1 MTDDETGT
9 LLTGGTGF
17 LGGEVLVR
25 LLERDD
31 RPVYVLVRAES
42 DERASARLD
51 ALLASLLGSAGPCS
65 QRVIPIRGDVTQA
78 WLGMGARSRDQL
90 AERVGQIVHCAASVS
105 FTMGLAESREINVE
119 GTRRMIQL
127 GELCDRRGALD
138 SFVHVSTA
146 YVAGTHTGSF
156 TECDLDVGQD
166 FRNPYERSKFEAER
180 VIRER
185 GWGLP
190 VQVLRPSIVVGDSRT
205 GWTPTF
211 NVLYGPM
218 KAFARGAYPAIPARR
233 SAPVDVV
240 PVNYVA
246 DAIVAL
252 AGRPGTTYHLTAG
265 DRASSVGELI
275 ELGSSAA
282 SQRRPRVLP
291 PRLYRRVIHP
301 VLVRQG
307 SESRR
312 RALRRS
318 EVYFPY
324 FSMRTR
330 FENFAAQEA
339 LEPLGIEVPPLS
351 SYFDRLMGFATVAD
365 WGRRSV
371 ARHEVMPSTSISNP
385 VSCSETSHRRV
396 IALSMPILRSI
407 GLRTGGP
414 LLKKAGP

>member
-1 MTDDETGT
+1 MSDHETGT
-9 LLTGGTGF
+9 LMTGGTGF
-17 LGGEVLVR
+17 LGGEVLAR
-25 LLERDD
+25 LLERDE
-31 RPVYVLVRAES
+31 RPVYVLVRADS
-42 DERASARLD
+42 DERASARLN
-51 ALLASLLGSAGPCS
+51 ALLESLLGSAEPWS
-65 QRVIPIRGDVTQA
+65 HRAIAVRGDVTQA
-78 WLGMGARSRDQL
+78 WLGMSARHRDEL
-90 AERVGQIVHCAASVS
+90 AERVEQIVHCAASIS
-105 FTMGLAESREINVE
+105 FTLGLAESREINVE

-127 GELCDRRGALD
+127 GELCTRRGALD

-146 YVAGTHTGSF
+146 YVAGTHTGTF

-166 FRNPYERSKFEAER
+166 FRNPYERTKYEAER
-180 VIRER
+180 IIRER
-185 GWGLP
+185 GSGLP
-190 VQVLRPSIVVGDSRT
+190 VQVLRPSIVVGDSTT

-246 DAIVAL
+246 DSILAL

-282 SQRRPRVLP
+282 SQPRPRVIP
-291 PRLYRRVIHP
+291 PRLYRRLIHP

-330 FENFAAQEA
+330 YENTAAREA
-339 LEPLGIEVPPLS
+339 LEPLGIEVPPLR

-365 WGRRSV
+365 WGRQRF
-371 ARHEVMPSTSISNP
+371 ARHEVMPSGRG
-385 VSCSETSHRRV
+385 RRD
-396 IALSMPILRSI
+396 PQ
-407 GLRTGGP
+407 P
-414 LLKKAGP
+414 LAA

>member
-1 MTDDETGT
+1 MGIRDHERGT

-31 RPVYVLVRAES
+31 RPVYVLVRADS
-42 DERASARLD
+42 DERASARLN
-51 ALLASLLGSAGPCS
+51 ALVESLVGSAPS
-65 QRVIPIRGDVTQA
+65 WSDRVIAVRGDVTQA
-78 WLGMGARSRDQL
+78 SLGMSMRDRDGL

-105 FTMGLAESREINVE
+105 FTMGLAEAREINVE

-127 GELCDRRGALD
+127 GELCTRRGALD

-146 YVAGTHTGSF
+146 FVAGTHAGSF
-156 TECDLDVGQD
+156 TECDLDVGQG
-166 FRNPYERSKFEAER
+166 FRNSYERTKFEAER

-190 VQVLRPSIVVGDSRT
+190 IQIVRPSIVVGDSAT

-246 DAIVAL
+246 DAILAL
-252 AGRPGTTYHLTAG
+252 GGRPGTTHHLTAG
-265 DRASSVGELI
+265 EKASSVGELI

-282 SQRRPRVLP
+282 SQPRPHVLP
-291 PRLYRRVIHP
+291 PQLYRRVIHP

-307 SESRR
+307 SEARR

-330 FENFAAQEA
+330 YENSAATEA
-339 LEPLGIEVPPLS
+339 LEPLGIQVPPLR
-351 SYFDRLMGFATVAD
+351 SYFDRLMGFAIVAD
-365 WGRRSV
+365 WGRQSF
-371 ARHEVMPSTSISNP
+371 ARHEVMPTD
-385 VSCSETSHRRV
+385 HGRRD
-396 IALSMPILRSI
+396 PQ
-407 GLRTGGP
+407 P
-414 LLKKAGP
+414 LAA